1 MNKNN
6 KDLEILKKIID
17 YCNDIEAAII
27 RFGDD
32 YNVFKDDKIYVHACT
47 MCILQVGELCK
58 HLSDDFRQI
67 NTEIPWGSIKAM
79 RNIFA
84 HNYGKLDLE
93 DAWDTVKYD
102 IPILKEFCLKKL
114 S

>member
-1 MNKNN
+1 MKILS
-6 KDLEILKKIID
+6 KDIEIIKKILN
-17 YCNDIEAAII
+17 YCDDVEFAIS

-32 YNVFKDDKIYVHACT
+32 YELFKDDKIYIYSCT
-47 MCILQVGELCK
+47 MCILQIGELCK
-58 HLSDDFRQI
+58 HLSEKFRKS
-67 NTEIPWGSIKAM
+67 NSEIPWGSIKAM

-93 DAWDTVKYD
+93 DTWDTIKYD
-102 IPILKEFCLKKL
+102 IPLLKEFCIKKL